1 MLHFCTVLHGLI
13 TQCVC
18 WREPLNPQ
26 TLSVLNSPFL
36 PQAKSKKK
44 NNGLLVLAS
53 ARGYLADV
61 SNASCSMHFP
71 HISHE
76 FFLKSCFGQCLLSPK
91 KLACYAVM

>member
-26 TLSVLNSPFL
+26 TLSILTSPFL

-61 SNASCSMHFP
+61 SNASCSMH
-71 HISHE
+71 ISHQ
-76 FFLKSCFGQCLLSPK
+76 FFPKSCIGQCLLSPQ
-91 KLACYAVM
+91 KLACHAVM